1 MSRRFESCR
10 KGRDVAPSGSNFPAM
25 KILPLLF
32 CVAALPLFAEENW
45 PQFRGPNGD
54 GRSDAK
60 GLPVEFGEG
69 VKVKWKAE
77 THGKAWSSPVIWKN
91 QIWITTAT
99 EDGTELGVMAFDKT
113 TGAVLHDKA
122 LFKVE
127 KPQFC
132 HKFNSYASPTP
143 VIEEGR
149 IYVSFGAAA
158 IACLDT
164 KTCAVLWERRDFECN
179 HFRGAGSSPVI
190 WKDLLFYPFDGS
202 DHQFIVALDK
212 KTGTTKWEVKRSV
225 DYKDIMPDGSVEAD
239 GDWRKAFATP
249 HVIDWKGQPLL
260 LSSGAKAHY
269 AYEPA
274 TGKEVFR
281 FEEQGAHSAGSRPV
295 VGHGMWFITPGF
307 GKKKQI
313 IALKLGGSGALTEDA
328 VAWREAKGSP
338 SKPSLILDGDYVYA
352 VDDKGIASCFEAKTG
367 KTMWSERVGGDYSAS
382 PLIAEGRIYCFSE
395 NGSVTVIAAAPE
407 FKKLGEGKFDDG
419 FMAAPAVSG
428 KALFVRT
435 KSALYRVEE

>member
-1 MSRRFESCR
+1 
-10 KGRDVAPSGSNFPAM
+10 M
-25 KILPLLF
+25 KLLPFVL
-32 CVAALPLFAEENW
+32 CVAALPLFAGENW

-69 VKVKWKAE
+69 VKVKWKAD

-99 EDGTELGVMAFDKT
+99 EDGKELGVMAFDKT
-113 TGAVLHDKA
+113 TGDVLHDKV

-127 KPQFC
+127 TPQFC

-149 IYVSFGAAA
+149 IYVSFGSPA

-179 HFRGAGSSPVI
+179 HYRGAGSSPVI
-190 WKDLLFYPFDGS
+190 WKDLMFYPFDGS
-202 DHQFIVALDK
+202 DRQFIVALNK
-212 KTGTTKWEVKRSV
+212 KTGKTAWEVKRSV
-225 DYKDIMPDGSVEAD
+225 DYKDIQADGTIEAD

-249 HVIDWKGQPLL
+249 HVTEWQGQPLL

-274 TGKEVFR
+274 TGKEVWR
-281 FEEQGAHSAGSRPV
+281 FDEHGAHSAASRPV
-295 VGHGMWFITPGF
+295 VGLGMVFIPVGF
-307 GKKKQI
+307 GKKQI
-313 IALKLGGSGALTEDA
+313 VALKLGGKGALDESS
-328 VAWREAKGSP
+328 VAWRVLKGAP
-338 SKPSLILDGDYVYA
+338 NKPSLLLDGELLYA
-352 VDDKGIASCFEAKTG
+352 VDDSGIVTCVEAKTG
-367 KTMWSERVGGDYSAS
+367 AEVWKERIGGNFSAS
-382 PLIAEGRIYCFSE
+382 PIFADGRIYLFAE
-395 NGSVTVIAAAPE
+395 DGKVTVIAAGRE

-419 FMAAPAVSG
+419 FMAAPAVSV